1 VPPLD
6 TPALVR
12 RLALALL
19 IAGGLAL
26 AARKGRALT
35 RGGAVAAV
43 VVGTASAAAGWGWV
57 VLLLVFFVTSTT
69 WSRIGRAGKE
79 ARTSGIV
86 SKGDERD
93 AEQVLANGGA
103 FAIAAAGSVLWPS
116 PLWYGLGAGAVSAAT
131 ADTWATEI
139 GTMSR
144 AVPRSIWTWRPVVAG
159 TSGGV
164 TAIGT
169 AASAAGAVLIGVAT
183 IGVGWPRS
191 VAWGALAGGVA
202 GSALDSL
209 LGATM
214 QARRWCARCDT
225 STERLVH
232 GCGDSTRHA
241 AGIRWLDNDGVN
253 AVSTVAGAVVAWGVA
268 GSLS

>member
-1 VPPLD
+1 M
-6 TPALVR
+6 
-12 RLALALL
+12 LAVL

-35 RGGAVAAV
+35 DDGAIAAV

-57 VLLLVFFVTSTT
+57 ALLLVFFVTSTT
-69 WSRIGRAGKE
+69 WSRIGRVGKE
-79 ARTSGIV
+79 ARTSGVV

-93 AEQVLANGGA
+93 AQQVLANGGA
-103 FAIAAAGSVLWPS
+103 FAIAAAGSVSGPP
-116 PLWYGLGAGAVSAAT
+116 PLVRTGRGRRLCRHRGHLGDRNRSH
-131 ADTWATEI
+131 EPC
-139 GTMSR
+139 GTPIR
-144 AVPRSIWTWRPVVAG
+144 LDVAPVIAG

-169 AASAAGAVLIGVAT
+169 AASAAAMLIALAA

-191 VAWGALAGGVA
+191 VAWGAVAGGLA

-209 LGATM
+209 LGATV
-214 QARRWCARCDT
+214 QARRWCAHCAA
-225 STERLVH
+225 STERVVH
-232 GCGDSTRHA
+232 GCGEPTQHA
-241 AGIRWLDNDGVN
+241 GGIRWLDNDGVN
-253 AVSTVAGAVVAWGVA
+253 AINAVAGAVVAWGVA